1 MERPMALTLAA
12 ALAAAL
18 SGLTGN
24 AVAQSP
30 VPAAQPN
37 YKFEK
42 CHGIVKNGKNDCA
55 TASSSCAGTATI
67 SRTRGSMCRPAP
79 ATRSSAAARSPS
91 SRRFD
96 SDLSPLGRGRIPSA
110 ARNPGEGEQKEANE

>member
-30 VPAAQPN
+30 AQPTPAAQPN

-42 CHGIVKNGKNDCA
+42 CYGIVKNGKNDCA
-55 TASSSCAGTATI
+55 TASSSCAGTAKRDNQPDAWVYVPTGTCDKI
-67 SRTRGSMCRPAP
+67 VGGSTQPKQ
-79 ATRSSAAARSPS
+79 S
-91 SRRFD
+91 
-96 SDLSPLGRGRIPSA
+96 
-110 ARNPGEGEQKEANE
+110 

>member
-12 ALAAAL
+12 ALTAAL

-30 VPAAQPN
+30 APPTPAAQPN

-55 TASSSCAGTATI
+55 TASSSCAGTAKRDNQPDAWVYVPTGTCDKI
-67 SRTRGSMCRPAP
+67 VGGSTQPKQ
-79 ATRSSAAARSPS
+79 S
-91 SRRFD
+91 
-96 SDLSPLGRGRIPSA
+96 
-110 ARNPGEGEQKEANE
+110 